1 MKDDEEVDL
10 SVALRWAVCARNCL
24 VNNGGF
30 SPNQL
35 VFGKN
40 PSLPNL
46 MGEESSSPAS
56 REKGM
61 EEGIV
66 RDTLNAMHKAREVFI
81 RNESCNKIRFTL
93 NKKVREHKFQ
103 EAVVGDEVFY
113 KRENENEWRGPA
125 KVVGVSGKTVV
136 VKHGE
141 SLREIARVHVTRIQ
155 GQVVL

>member
-1 MKDDEEVDL
+1 MKVEEGIDD
-10 SVALRWAVCARNCL
+10 SMALRWVVCARNCL

-40 PSLPNL
+40 PLLPNL

-61 EEGIV
+61 EESIV

-81 RNESCNKIRFTL
+81 KNEACNKLRIAL
-93 NKKVREHKFQ
+93 NKKV
-103 EAVVGDEVFY
+103 
-113 KRENENEWRGPA
+113 KRTQIGRS
-125 KVVGVSGKTVV
+125 SG
-136 VKHGE
+136 
-141 SLREIARVHVTRIQ
+141 R
-155 GQVVL
+155 